1 MEKFKKTNYPSI
13 ASSNILT
20 EEEMSNTLGGACDKC
35 KPMCKEDCKPGRKT
49 VTQADNIRKHNYTFI
64 CSF

>member
-1 MEKFKKTNYPSI
+1 MEKLKKTNYPSI

-49 VTQADNIRKHNYTFI
+49 VVTQPETPHPVPST
-64 CSF
+64 

>member
-20 EEEMSNTLGGACDKC
+20 EEEMSNALGGACNKC
-35 KPMCKEDCKPGRKT
+35 KSGCAESCKPGRKT
-49 VTQADNIRKHNYTFI
+49 IVTQPETPHPVPST
-64 CSF
+64 